1 MPFFIVINVA
11 SCVGFGW
18 CLEKKTNIAG
28 PLVLLFG
35 CECLCAVCLFALNF
49 LSAGYVSISIMNA
62 IQTITV
68 DMMPKQSSSVSAC
81 VCRMPSLSLAF

>member
-1 MPFFIVINVA
+1 MPIFIAINVA
-11 SCVGFGW
+11 SSVGFGW

-28 PLVLLFG
+28 PLILLFG
-35 CECLCAVCLFALNF
+35 GECMSTVCLLALSF

-81 VCRMPSLSLAF
+81 VR